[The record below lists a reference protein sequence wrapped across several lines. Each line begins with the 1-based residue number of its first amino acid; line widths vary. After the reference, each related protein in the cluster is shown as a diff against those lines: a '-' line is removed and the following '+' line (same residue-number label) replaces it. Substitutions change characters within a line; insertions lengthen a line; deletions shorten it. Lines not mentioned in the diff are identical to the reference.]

1 MYTPTGL
8 LFDNLADVGS
18 AFVVFEVLTVL
29 LVMLISI
36 LDHERLIAVW
46 KIALYNGSI
55 VSSLMERVQ
64 LHHQECLLECSQRDL
79 IL

>member
-8 LFDNLADVGS
+8 LFYNLADVGS

-64 LHHQECLLECSQRDL
+64 LHHQECLLECS
-79 IL
+79 